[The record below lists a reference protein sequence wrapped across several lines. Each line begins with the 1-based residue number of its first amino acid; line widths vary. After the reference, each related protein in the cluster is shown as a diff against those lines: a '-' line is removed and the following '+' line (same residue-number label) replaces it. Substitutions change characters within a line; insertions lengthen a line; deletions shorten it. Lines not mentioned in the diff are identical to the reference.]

1 VAVAARNAGHDV
13 ELVDLMI
20 MPDKDTGSVIEDVI
34 ERFHPEIIGISVRN
48 IDDQNMGNPRLLLD
62 QVKVVVDHCR
72 SLSRAQIILG
82 GAGYSIFPE
91 SALAYLRADFGI
103 QGEGEVALPALL
115 DRIKRGADLS
125 GIPGLYLPGLVP
137 QGKRTLTKD
146 LDTLPLPDVGLWS
159 LSALEDQELWIPFQT
174 RRGCPMSCIYCSTA
188 TIEGHIIRKR
198 SSEDVVAKGIALHI
212 DAGFKRFF
220 FVDNIFN
227 IPSSYAKEICRT
239 LIAKEL
245 EIIWRCIIYPGE
257 VDQELV
263 KDMARAGCKEVSLG
277 FESGCERILRTMN
290 KNFNLDDVR
299 KTSEMLSDYGI
310 RQMGFL
316 LLGGPGETKESI
328 EESLSF
334 ADSLPLDKLKITMGI
349 RVYPD
354 TALAKTAVEEGLIS
368 ADEDLLFPKFYIV
381 KGLEDW
387 LYETVRA
394 WMAERPNWLS

>member
-1 VAVAARNAGHDV
+1 
-13 ELVDLMI
+13 
-20 MPDKDTGSVIEDVI
+20 
-34 ERFHPEIIGISVRN
+34 
-48 IDDQNMGNPRLLLD
+48 
-62 QVKVVVDHCR
+62 
-72 SLSRAQIILG
+72 
-82 GAGYSIFPE
+82 
-91 SALAYLRADFGI
+91 
-103 QGEGEVALPALL
+103 
-115 DRIKRGADLS
+115 
-125 GIPGLYLPGLVP
+125 
-137 QGKRTLTKD
+137 
-146 LDTLPLPDVGLWS
+146 
-159 LSALEDQELWIPFQT
+159 
-174 RRGCPMSCIYCSTA
+174 
-188 TIEGHIIRKR
+188 
-198 SSEDVVAKGIALHI
+198 
-212 DAGFKRFF
+212 
-220 FVDNIFN
+220 
-227 IPSSYAKEICRT
+227 
-239 LIAKEL
+239 
-245 EIIWRCIIYPGE
+245 
-257 VDQELV
+257 
-263 KDMARAGCKEVSLG
+263 MARAGCKEVSLG